1 MPFAQ
6 DEKRLVFF
14 DSPRDVDT
22 RRLDSARF
30 ATCGACRPRFRPWS
44 TACLACALVSV
55 LWAPRCVRVCPS
67 PFLCL
72 IPPPPLPSLLWMWC
86 TADLMSTTRR
96 AFTTHSGW
104 VCVTESGEEM
114 WGKRVRHV
122 EASLCGGG
130 RRGRCS
136 CALFA
141 FAADFWTP
149 AARCVAG
156 WVRRLPSQSHTH

>member
-1 MPFAQ
+1 M
-6 DEKRLVFF
+6 
-14 DSPRDVDT
+14 RDLRILT
-22 RRLDSARF
+22 L
-30 ATCGACRPRFRPWS
+30 RPRGRGRRSRGFRRCACPRARGAIPETTARAWS
-44 TACLACALVSV
+44 TACLAYALVSV
-55 LWAPRCVRVCPS
+55 LWAPRCLRVCPS
-67 PFLCL
+67 LFLCL
-72 IPPPPLPSLLWMWC
+72 SPPPLPSLLWMWC